1 MATQKS
7 TQSSTKSAS
16 KSTARK
22 TGTTRSTSSAS
33 GASKKAVTQA
43 TNTIRREVRKSAK
56 KHPLI
61 WILIILAL
69 VVTVFILTPVENPVK
84 TQLVFDSVSGELAI
98 PAYSK
103 DDIIVQHTGYTLSFN
118 DAHKQPNWVA
128 YLLTADKVFSDSSG
142 REDNFR
148 EDPSIPTG
156 SATLAD
162 YRGSGY
168 DRGHLIPAADQKW
181 SAQAMD
187 DSFFLSNMSP
197 QTHTFNAGIWSKL
210 ESAVRTMAAQNQEIC
225 VVTGPVLTDGPYTTI
240 GASKVSV
247 PNSFYKVILDYYGP
261 EKKAIGFVLAQ
272 DAKGNLSAFAMTV
285 DDVESLTGIDFFPLL
300 PDDEENALEGTC
312 DVSLWDLGDFNRTQT
327 AKKYGYDL
335 DGAGYNADSAV
346 YEAKP
351 QGVWEN
357 IQYFLYSNFG
367 SKKLSV
373 LQFAD
378 GLFKK
383 EQKL

>member
-1 MATQKS
+1 MATQKKN
-7 TQSSTKSAS
+7 TTGNASA
-16 KSTARK
+16 R
-22 TGTTRSTSSAS
+22 
-33 GASKKAVTQA
+33 KAVTQA
-43 TNTIRREVRKSAK
+43 KAAVTRAARKSAK

-61 WILIILAL
+61 WILVILAL
-69 VVTVFILTPVENPVK
+69 VVTVFILTPVENPLK

-103 DDIIVQHTGYTLSFN
+103 DDIIVQHTGYTLSYN
-118 DAHKQPNWVA
+118 EEHEQPNWVA
-128 YLLTADKVFSDSSG
+128 YLLTADKVFSGMSD

-197 QTHTFNAGIWSKL
+197 QTHSFNAGIWSKL
-210 ESAVRTMAAQNQEIC
+210 ESAVRTLAAQNQEIC
-225 VVTGPVLTDGPYTTI
+225 VVTGPVLTDGPYKTI
-240 GASKVSV
+240 GANKVSV
-247 PNSFYKVILDYYGP
+247 PNSYYKVILDYYGP

-285 DDVESLTGIDFFPLL
+285 DDVEALTGIDFFPLL
-300 PDDEENALEGTC
+300 SDSEESGLESAY

-327 AKKYGYDL
+327 AAKYGYDL
-335 DGAGYNADSAV
+335 EGAGYAEGSAV
-346 YEAKP
+346 YAAKP

-357 IQYFLYSNFG
+357 ILYFLYNNFG
-367 SKKLSV
+367 PAKRSV
-373 LQFAD
+373 LKFAD

-383 EQKL
+383 D

>member
-1 MATQKS
+1 MATQKTTQKT
-7 TQSSTKSAS
+7 TQSTA
-16 KSTARK
+16 KSTTRK
-22 TGTTRSTSSAS
+22 KSTTGSTSDI
-33 GASKKAVTQA
+33 SKKAVSQA
-43 TNTIRREVRKSAK
+43 TNTVRREVRKSAK
-56 KHPLI
+56 NHPLI

-69 VVTVFILTPVENPVK
+69 VVTVFILTPVENPLK

-103 DDIIVQHTGYTLSFN
+103 DDIIVQHTGYTLSYN
-118 DAHKQPNWVA
+118 EAHEQPNWVA
-128 YLLTADKVFSDSSG
+128 YLLTADKVFSDSSD
-142 REDNFR
+142 RDDNFR

-162 YRGSGY
+162 YRGSSY

-187 DSFFLSNMSP
+187 DSFYLSNMSP
-197 QTHTFNAGIWSKL
+197 QTHSFNAGIWSKL

-225 VVTGPVLTDGPYTTI
+225 VVTGPVLTDGPYKTI

-247 PNSFYKVILDYYGP
+247 PNSFYKVILDYYGN

-300 PDDEENALEGTC
+300 PDDEESALESTY
-312 DVSLWDLGDFNRTQT
+312 DVSLWDLGDFSRTQT
-327 AKKYGYDL
+327 AKRYGYDL
-335 DGAGYNADSAV
+335 DGAGYSEGSAV

-351 QGVWEN
+351 QSVWEN

-367 SKKLSV
+367 SLKLSV
-373 LQFAD
+373 IQFAD
-378 GLFKK
+378 SLFKK